1 MTTMAR
7 RTAASGPSTARL
19 PQYGTTSVAPPS
31 ERSRCRSQVATRS
44 PSIARAPAWA
54 PEAAREGDLTAAAPG
69 ESVEQAA
76 ARRARQMNVSLAS
89 IRWDSVDEGACV
101 ERTRASLRYGQE

>member
-44 PSIARAPAWA
+44 PWIARAPAW
-54 PEAAREGDLTAAAPG
+54 AREGDLTAAAPG

-101 ERTRASLRYGQE
+101 ERTRASLGYGQE